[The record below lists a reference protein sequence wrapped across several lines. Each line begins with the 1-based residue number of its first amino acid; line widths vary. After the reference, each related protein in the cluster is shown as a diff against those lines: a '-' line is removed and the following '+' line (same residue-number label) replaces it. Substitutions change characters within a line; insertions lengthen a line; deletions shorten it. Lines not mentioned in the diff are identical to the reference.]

1 MALWICSGSKWIRNT
16 TFNHFT
22 QQRSEGGW
30 FQSLLSSLAMSRV
43 WVRIFVS
50 LSAMSIQWQYNS
62 SSTQHLLMW
71 LYSKWD
77 KRTRLLPLHFFQGSK
92 NSSRKFSVGFLL
104 DFIGLNLVVCPTIK
118 QKRWTKQPHSIE
130 INGPQADRSSITWEL
145 VKNTNLR
152 PPRPTTEPE
161 IEGMRSR
168 ILSFECP
175 QCDFDAHQNLR
186 ITGLDLTWFT
196 LIPGKGSPTWASCL
210 LKQNQ
215 DAMN

>member
-1 MALWICSGSKWIRNT
+1 MGTILPEELVSENESPPLRSLSWYSIPPRFSLMALWICSGSKWIRNT
-16 TFNHFT
+16 TFNHFA

-104 DFIGLNLVVCPTIK
+104 DFIGHNLVVCPTIK
-118 QKRWTKQPHSIE
+118 QKRWTKQPRSI
-130 INGPQADRSSITWEL
+130 
-145 VKNTNLR
+145 
-152 PPRPTTEPE
+152 
-161 IEGMRSR
+161 
-168 ILSFECP
+168 
-175 QCDFDAHQNLR
+175 
-186 ITGLDLTWFT
+186 
-196 LIPGKGSPTWASCL
+196 
-210 LKQNQ
+210 
-215 DAMN
+215 